1 MKNIVSIEPINEK
14 YLPLVQKYASNP
26 QISKTSNVP
35 YPYPKNGAEEW
46 YAVIKKDI
54 KAGKCKVFVILDDMR
69 FCGII
74 SLNDIQKEKQTAQID
89 YWLAVEFHNKGI
101 TTKAVKSVVELAYE
115 TLSIC
120 KFYSGGL
127 KRNIASSR
135 VLEKNGFAEIE
146 VFIMSEGKFKGEK
159 IRRFELCK

>member
-14 YLPLVQKYASNP
+14 HLPFVQKYASNP

-46 YAVIKKDI
+46 YAFIKKKI
-54 KAGKCKVFVILDDMR
+54 KTGECKVFVILNDMR

-74 SLNDIQKEKQTAQID
+74 TLNDIQKEKQSAQVD

-101 TTKAVKSVVELAYE
+101 TTKAVKSVVEFANE

-120 KFYSGGL
+120 NFYSGGL
-127 KRNIASSR
+127 KSNIASGR
-135 VLEKNGFAEIE
+135 VLEKNGFTETE

-159 IRRFELCK
+159 VRRFELCK